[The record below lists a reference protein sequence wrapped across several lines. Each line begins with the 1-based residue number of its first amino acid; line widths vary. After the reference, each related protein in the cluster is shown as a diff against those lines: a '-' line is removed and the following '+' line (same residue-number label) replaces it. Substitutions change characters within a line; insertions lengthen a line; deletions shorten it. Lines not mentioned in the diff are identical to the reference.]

1 MIQYMEAATIRPE
14 RNNDMDNQKAISL
27 KINDLEKKYHF
38 VFPESLRKFYFEND
52 CSALRPFSFIIDN
65 YECGFAKMIPLISD
79 GLSFEKIV
87 DDDRTEG
94 FIPSSYYPI
103 ARDRGGNLYYWDATT
118 EKVYYV
124 LNDDIEDPFLVFQ
137 DLDDFLNCI
146 QAHQLKQT
154 QV

>member
-1 MIQYMEAATIRPE
+1 MTV
-14 RNNDMDNQKAISL
+14 L
-27 KINDLEKKYHF
+27 H
-38 VFPESLRKFYFEND
+38 
-52 CSALRPFSFIIDN
+52 N
-65 YECGFAKMIPLISD
+65 YECGFAKMSPLISD

-87 DDDRTEG
+87 DDDRTDG